1 MELKRIIDT
10 LQTICTNLNSVS
22 VVGIDNSAKIVG
34 CYQLA
39 SGLLKEINEMVENTK
54 KECRV
59 EEADVPVQVQT
70 D

>member
-10 LQTICTNLNSVS
+10 LQTICTNLNSIS
-22 VVGIDNSAKIVG
+22 VVGVDNSAKIVG

-54 KECRV
+54 KECRA

>member
-22 VVGIDNSAKIVG
+22 VVGVDNSAKIVG

-39 SGLLKEINEMVENTK
+39 SGLLKEINTMIEESK
-54 KECRV
+54 KAQ
-59 EEADVPVQVQT
+59 EEPAEPDE
-70 D
+70 